1 MAIDTSNNL
10 KPGFNSTGARDLASN
25 KSTNTAG
32 NERGRAPTS
41 DSQPASADSVDLSS
55 RGQSLNRLE
64 ENLANTPDV
73 DTARVENIKQ
83 AIAEGRFE
91 VDAERIAENILN
103 QEDLL
108 G

>member
-10 KPGFNSTGARDLASN
+10 KPGFNNAGPRDLASN
-25 KSTNTAG
+25 KSTVSGSQTATANTQ
-32 NERGRAPTS
+32 T
-41 DSQPASADSVDLSS
+41 ASEDSVALSS

-73 DTARVENIKQ
+73 DSARVDSIKQ

>member
-10 KPGFNSTGARDLASN
+10 KPGFNNTGPRDLASN
-25 KSTNTAG
+25 KSTGAG
-32 NERGRAPTS
+32 NQTATA
-41 DSQPASADSVDLSS
+41 DTQAASEDSVALSS

-73 DTARVENIKQ
+73 DTARVDSIKQ

>member
-1 MAIDTSNNL
+1 MAIDTGNNL
-10 KPGFNSTGARDLASN
+10 KPGFNNTGTRDLANNKSTGASSERSQA
-25 KSTNTAG
+25 TTAD
-32 NERGRAPTS
+32 AQTTS
-41 DSQPASADSVDLSS
+41 EDRVALSS

-73 DTARVENIKQ
+73 DTARVDSIKQ

-91 VDAERIAENILN
+91 VDAERIAQNILN

>member
-10 KPGFNSTGARDLASN
+10 KPGFNNAGSRDLVNNKSTGA
-25 KSTNTAG
+25 G
-32 NERGRAPTS
+32 
-41 DSQPASADSVDLSS
+41 SQPATADTQTASEDRVALSS

-73 DTARVENIKQ
+73 DRVRVDNIKQ

>member
-1 MAIDTSNNL
+1 MAIDGSNL
-10 KPGFNSTGARDLASN
+10 KPGFNNTGPRDLTSN
-25 KSTNTAG
+25 KSANAGGEHSRTAT
-32 NERGRAPTS
+32 ADT
-41 DSQPASADSVDLSS
+41 QTASEDSVALSS

-64 ENLANTPDV
+64 ENLLNTPDV
-73 DTARVENIKQ
+73 DSARVDSIKQ

-91 VDAERIAENILN
+91 VDAERIAQNILN

>member
-10 KPGFNSTGARDLASN
+10 KPGFNNAGPRDLASN
-25 KSTNTAG
+25 KSTASGSQGSQTATANTQ
-32 NERGRAPTS
+32 T
-41 DSQPASADSVDLSS
+41 ASEDSVALSS

-73 DTARVENIKQ
+73 DSARVDSIKQ